1 MKGEPIKILLV
12 EDNNDH
18 AELILRSFNS
28 HRIANR
34 IHHVADGE
42 DAVDFVFGRGKYRD
56 EANLFKPNLILLDL
70 RIPKIDGLEV
80 LKRIKSS
87 DEYRQIPVVVL
98 TSSEAEK
105 DIFNAYA
112 LQVNSYLTKP
122 LDFAKFQ
129 QLMDD
134 LGFYWLGWNVNPIQQ

>member
-12 EDNNDH
+12 EDNTDH

-34 IHHVADGE
+34 IFHVADGE
-42 DAVDFVFGRGKYRD
+42 LAVDFIFGTGKFRD
-56 EANLFKPNLILLDL
+56 NEDVFKPNLILLDL

-80 LKRIKSS
+80 LKLIKST
-87 DEYRQIPVVVL
+87 EKFKQIPVVIL

-105 DIFNAYA
+105 DIFSAYN

-134 LGFYWLGWNVNPIQQ
+134 LGFYWLGWNVNPMIP

>member
-12 EDNNDH
+12 EDNTDH

-42 DAVDFVFGRGKYRD
+42 DAVDFVFGRGKYA
-56 EANLFKPNLILLDL
+56 EGPGLFKPNLILLDL

-105 DIFNAYA
+105 DIFSAYD

-122 LDFAKFQ
+122 LDFTKFQ

-134 LGFYWLGWNVNPIQQ
+134 LGFYWLGWNVNPMIS